1 MVKITIDSD
10 LKKKLLYLTTPLEL
24 CDEDGQVLARLTPST
39 PWNDPE
45 NWIEIKPPTR
55 GEETQPANANEPPLT
70 TQELI
75 ERIKSRRNS

>member
-1 MVKITIDSD
+1 MKRIVIDAEMR
-10 LKKKLLYLTTPLEL
+10 KKFLHFMTPLDL

-45 NWIEIKPPTR
+45 NWKWAADMTKE
-55 GEETQPANANEPPLT
+55 QPKLGAESPELTIT

-75 ERIKSRRNS
+75 DRIKEM